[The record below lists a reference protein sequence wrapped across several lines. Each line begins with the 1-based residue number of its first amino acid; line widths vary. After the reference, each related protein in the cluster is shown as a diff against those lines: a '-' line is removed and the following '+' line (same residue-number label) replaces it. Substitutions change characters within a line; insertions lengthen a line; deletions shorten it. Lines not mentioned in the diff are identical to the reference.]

1 MTRFKTNP
9 LQSAANHKSAQGLV
23 IIAKRWSQISGIIF
37 FVTIS
42 YIILTIDVQ
51 ITVNVYQKRHSLLHL
66 SQIHAPLGTIHKRRW
81 QLFRIFDTPLPRCW
95 QFFSTIHLQF
105 WPIFG
110 YQEGSRSD
118 LLESL
123 DQPTFF
129 EVKFSSCTT
138 LYAVIENGISYVVL
152 SLFCFCCNGLKWM
165 HEDEQEEK
173 DWQIK
178 RVRGRVVSSLRSGTF
193 GNMYGVVRNHL
204 TS

>member
-1 MTRFKTNP
+1 MFQIKALSIKTVWDMTRFKTNP

-110 YQEGSRSD
+110 YQEG
-118 LLESL
+118 LLETGPYIFL
-123 DQPTFF
+123 Y
-129 EVKFSSCTT
+129 SSEITW
-138 LYAVIENGISYVVL
+138 E
-152 SLFCFCCNGLKWM
+152 
-165 HEDEQEEK
+165 
-173 DWQIK
+173 
-178 RVRGRVVSSLRSGTF
+178 
-193 GNMYGVVRNHL
+193 
-204 TS
+204 

>member
-66 SQIHAPLGTIHKRRW
+66 SQIHAPLGTIHKR
-81 QLFRIFDTPLPRCW
+81 

-105 WPIFG
+105 WPMFG
-110 YQEGSRSD
+110 YQEG
-118 LLESL
+118 LLETG
-123 DQPTFF
+123 PYIF
-129 EVKFSSCTT
+129 
-138 LYAVIENGISYVVL
+138 LYASEITRE
-152 SLFCFCCNGLKWM
+152 
-165 HEDEQEEK
+165 
-173 DWQIK
+173 
-178 RVRGRVVSSLRSGTF
+178 
-193 GNMYGVVRNHL
+193 
-204 TS
+204 

>member
-1 MTRFKTNP
+1 MFQIKALSIKTVWDMTRFKTNP

-95 QFFSTIHLQF
+95 QFFSTIYLQF

-110 YQEGSRSD
+110 YQEG
-118 LLESL
+118 LLETGPYIFL
-123 DQPTFF
+123 Y
-129 EVKFSSCTT
+129 SSEITR
-138 LYAVIENGISYVVL
+138 E
-152 SLFCFCCNGLKWM
+152 
-165 HEDEQEEK
+165 
-173 DWQIK
+173 
-178 RVRGRVVSSLRSGTF
+178 
-193 GNMYGVVRNHL
+193 
-204 TS
+204 